1 MSLLF
6 GLTVAAPA
14 QAASIG
20 TGAVSIKG
28 QSSELVP
35 GATVEI
41 RQGDCSGPA
50 VWRTTTGNTPSAY
63 GAFGIGLAPGAYCV
77 VTLSVPAPYGMPANT
92 PFQMGSG
99 TGNWVTVWLPGP
111 LAGAVVAKNSL
122 GYGINGVT
130 AFIRQG
136 SCASAGQGV
145 WQNITATNQWSSGGF
160 GISLLPGTYCTSVLD
175 VPWDYSAPQPVE
187 TVVSAPGPI
196 WITIWLA
203 SRTVQGQGDS
213 VISIATQSRQ
223 KIVEFTCADCTSN
236 VIVEAV
242 GPNQTFDLLIN
253 RIGSYPSGRMLV
265 GFLDWTDS
273 NYNQISVHASGHWTL
288 RILDLDMIRQAGSTI
303 SGTGDDVV
311 YMDTPGVVATFSNHG
326 TSNFV
331 VWATDPTY
339 GIDLKVN
346 VIGDYWGTVPMTS
359 PSVVQITSDGPW
371 TITTW

>member
-1 MSLLF
+1 MGLLL

-35 GATVEI
+35 GTTVEI
-41 RQGDCSGPA
+41 RQGDCSGAP
-50 VWRTTTGNTPSAY
+50 VWRTTTGSTPSAY
-63 GAFGIGLAPGAYCV
+63 GAFGIGLTPGAYCI

-92 PFQMGSG
+92 TFQMGSG

-111 LAGAVVAKNSL
+111 LSGAVVAKNSL

-136 SCASAGQGV
+136 SCASPGQGV
-145 WQNITATNQWSSGGF
+145 WQNVTATNQWSSGGF
-160 GISLLPGTYCTSVLD
+160 GISLLPGTYCTSVTD
-175 VPWDYSAPQPVE
+175 VPWDYSTPQPVE

-196 WITIWLA
+196 WITIWLD

-213 VISIATQSRQ
+213 VISIAAYSFQ
-223 KIVEFTCADCTSN
+223 KIVEFTCPDCTSN
-236 VIVEAV
+236 VIVEAL
-242 GPNQTFDLLIN
+242 GPDRASDLLIN
-253 RIGSYPSGRMLV
+253 RTGSYPSGRMLV
-265 GFLDWTDS
+265 GFLDLTYS
-273 NYNQISVHASGHWTL
+273 SYSQISVHANGHWTL
-288 RILDLDMIRQAGSTI
+288 RILDLDMIRQGGSSI

-311 YMDTPGVVATFSNHG
+311 YLDTPGVVATFSNHG
-326 TSNFV
+326 TSNFI

-339 GIDLKVN
+339 GVDNKIN
-346 VIGDYWGTVPMTS
+346 VIGNYWGTVAMTS
-359 PSVVQITSDGPW
+359 PAIIQITSDGAW
-371 TITTW
+371 SIKTW